1 MRRRARSSIA
11 GALVAAILAPDA
23 ASAHGIAGRAGLPVP
38 AWLFAWAAA
47 AVLVLS
53 FVALSSL
60 WSVPRL
66 QHGERRRLCRV
77 PAALTPVCGVVGVAL
92 FALVVYAGYAGVDS
106 PNANFDP
113 TFIYVI
119 FWVGVPLASAFAGD
133 FFAAFSPWRAIAR
146 AGGWVRRRAGGAGL
160 SGGVR
165 FVSHSETF
173 RTSAGRSPGLGRPR
187 PYPARLG
194 RWPVVAGLVG
204 FGWLE
209 LVYHGHDKPALLA
222 SLAIGYFVVML
233 GGIALF
239 GLDCW
244 TERGDAF
251 GAYFNLISRLSP
263 FEVRD
268 HTLYLRPPLSA
279 ATELELVP
287 GTVALILTVIGITTF
302 DGASNGVIWKTIG
315 PHIQSVFSSLGAG
328 DSTADE
334 LSDTVGLLIAIGVV
348 TGFFYLGVRGMKTI
362 SRRLEVRALAGGFA
376 HTLIPIAFAY
386 VLAHYFS
393 LLVWQGQAIGYLAS
407 NPLGHHSDL
416 FGTADWHVD
425 YRAISFAAIWYV
437 QVAALVLGHV
447 CGLILAHDRAL
458 AIFQRP
464 YEAARSQYWMLVV
477 MVGFTCMGLWLLSA
491 VNA

>member
-1 MRRRARSSIA
+1 MRRRALCSVA
-11 GALVAAILAPDA
+11 VAAVLFPDA
-23 ASAHGIAGRAGLPVP
+23 ASAHGVAGRAGLPVP
-38 AWLFAWAAA
+38 TWLFAWAAA
-47 AVLVLS
+47 AVLVVS
-53 FVALSSL
+53 FLALSSL

-66 QHGERRRLCRV
+66 QEGERRRLCKV
-77 PAALTPVCGVVGVAL
+77 PALLTPLCGLAGLAL

-106 PNANFDP
+106 PTANFDP

-119 FWVGVPLASAFAGD
+119 FWVGVPLASAAAGD

-146 AGGWVRRRAGGAGL
+146 AAGWAVRRAGRGSRGD
-160 SGGVR
+160 GVR
-165 FVSHSETF
+165 FVSNSEAF
-173 RTSAGRSPGLGRPR
+173 RTSPGRSPALVGSHPLA
-187 PYPARLG
+187 YPAWLG

-209 LVYHGHDKPALLA
+209 LVYHGHGKPALLA

-239 GLDCW
+239 GLDRW

-251 GAYFNLISRLSP
+251 GAYFNLISCLSP

-268 HTLYLRPPLSA
+268 RTLYLRPPLSA

-287 GTVALILTVIGITTF
+287 GTVALILAVIGITTF

-334 LSDTVGLLIAIGVV
+334 LSDTIGLLIAIGLV

-362 SRRLEVRALAGGFA
+362 SRRLEVKALAGAFA

-416 FGTADWHVD
+416 FGTAHWQIDFH
-425 YRAISFAAIWYV
+425 AISPTAIWYV
-437 QVAALVLGHV
+437 QVVALVLGHV

-458 AIFQRP
+458 AMFQRP